1 MNIPQINSVVRP
13 RASPATLKPGNISL
27 LDLLIQ
33 ILMKAEKIVSNMKLL
48 EEEYLFHIVNIII
61 VLRKGY
67 GEAYE
72 KYLLCGINDSLKDI

>member
-13 RASPATLKPGNISL
+13 RASPATLKPDNLSL

-33 ILMKAEKIVSNMKLL
+33 ILMKAEKIVSNVKLL
-48 EEEYLFHIVNIII
+48 REYLFHIVNVII

>member
-48 EEEYLFHIVNIII
+48 EEEYLFHIVNVII
-61 VLRKGY
+61 VLRKGRQQL
-67 GEAYE
+67 GFE
-72 KYLLCGINDSLKDI
+72 LS

>member
-1 MNIPQINSVVRP
+1 MNIPQMNSVARP

-33 ILMKAEKIVSNMKLL
+33 IHMKGEKIVSNRKLL
-48 EEEYLFHIVNIII
+48 EEEYLFRIVNVIIN
-61 VLRKGY
+61 LRKGY
-67 GEAYE
+67 GETYE